1 MRHPNLS
8 PEDIC
13 SKGQAY
19 YEEHL
24 RLQVEKTSRGKIL
37 VLDIETG
44 EYEIDSDHLAA
55 ARRVRAKHPDA
66 TLFAVRIGASAF
78 GTIGAELPVRPS

>member
-1 MRHPNLS
+1 MSHPNLS

-13 SKGQAY
+13 RKGQAY
-19 YEEHL
+19 YDEHL
-24 RLQVEKTSRGKIL
+24 RLEVEKTSRGKIL

-55 ARRVRAKHPDA
+55 ARRARAKHLGAAPY
-66 TLFAVRIGASAF
+66 AVRIGSSAF